1 MIASAFSARGRAAA
15 NPFGVALSR
24 QRGPLVALAVFVFF
38 FTTLQLLSHGRLNYF
53 EISTLASGSAALAF
67 AAMGETVIV
76 LTGGFDLSVG
86 AVVSL
91 VNVVLATHMGD
102 SPESKLTWALTGV
115 AIGALVGV
123 VNGACVA
130 FLRLQSIVVT
140 LATMFVAGGATLL
153 VLKEPG
159 GQIPSDFAA
168 LLTGDALLKLLP
180 TPFVLLAIAF
190 GIWLLVRGSRVGTAI
205 YAIGSD
211 EQAAFASSVNVR
223 GVKFLAYAL
232 GGALYGVAGVFISA
246 QTGSGDPNVGQA
258 MLLQVFTAVV
268 LGGTVFGGGRGGL
281 LGTIIGAYTLAVISS
296 ILLVL
301 NVSAYYSTIVE
312 GAIIVLAV
320 LGASVNGN
328 SRIRDSIQRWLRNSR
343 SVYARAAGSSAGSP
357 APRAHAIRMAPAG
370 SPVRV
375 DEELRGSQFQRWLS
389 RNREM
394 LRLVV
399 PSYVLL
405 IVAIAVARFAFGVGG
420 TSAGQYANSLLVL
433 ASFVAILGLGQGAV
447 ILTGG
452 LDLSI
457 PWTIALS
464 GALLSGWINGSND
477 ATLWVVPLI
486 LLLGAFIGLLNG
498 AGIVSFGLPPIVMT
512 LAMNGVLQGVAL
524 LDDNGTPRGSASS
537 ALSWFMT
544 GHVLGIVP
552 AVAFL
557 AVFVLAAN
565 ELLNRTA
572 FGRWIYAVGN
582 SVRAAR
588 LSGLPVDRTIVGVYA
603 LSGLC
608 SALVGVMLVGFNGQA
623 FNGMGDPYLLP
634 SIAVVVVGG
643 TTITGGRGHYFGIL
657 GGALLLTAVDIVLS
671 GSSLPQAVRDI
682 VYGCV
687 ILCAVLALRE
697 KKT

>member
-1 MIASAFSARGRAAA
+1 MIASSHSARPGG
-15 NPFGVALSR
+15 GVGTLSFALGR
-24 QRGPLVALAVFVFF
+24 QRGPLLAFGVFVVF

-67 AAMGETVIV
+67 AAMGETVVV

-102 SPESKLTWALTGV
+102 SLESKVGWALGGI
-115 AIGALVGV
+115 AIGALAGI

-140 LATMFVAGGATLL
+140 LATMFIAGGATLL

-159 GQIPSDFAA
+159 GQIPADFAS
-168 LLTGDALLKLLP
+168 LLTGDALPKLLP
-180 TPFVLLAIAF
+180 APFVLLALAY
-190 GIWLLVRGSRVGTAI
+190 GIWLLIRGARIGTAI
-205 YAIGSD
+205 YAIGND
-211 EQAAFASSVNVR
+211 EGAAFASSVDVR
-223 GVKFLAYAL
+223 LVKFFAYAF

-281 LGTIIGAYTLAVISS
+281 LGSIVGAYTLAVISS

-320 LGASVNGN
+320 LGASANG
-328 SRIRDSIQRWLRNSR
+328 SPIRDALQRRLRTLRADGSKG
-343 SVYARAAGSSAGSP
+343 SADHTVRAAAKPSAVRLASSS
-357 APRAHAIRMAPAG
+357 

-375 DEELRGSQFQRWLS
+375 DPELHGSRLQRWVI

-394 LRLVV
+394 LRLVL
-399 PSYVLL
+399 PSYALL
-405 IVAIAVARFAFGVGG
+405 VVAIAVARFAFGAGG
-420 TSAGQYANSLLVL
+420 TSSGQYANSLLIL
-433 ASFVAILGLGQGAV
+433 SSFAAILGLGQGAV

-477 ATLWVVPLI
+477 AALWAVPLI
-486 LLLGAFIGLLNG
+486 LLLGAAIGLLNG

-512 LAMNGVLQGVAL
+512 LAMNGILQGVAL
-524 LDDNGTPRGSASS
+524 LYDNGTPHGSASS
-537 ALSWFMT
+537 GLSWFMT
-544 GHVLGIVP
+544 GHILGIVP
-552 AVAFL
+552 AVVFL
-557 AVFVLAAN
+557 AVFVVFAN
-565 ELLNRTA
+565 ELLNRTP

-603 LSGLC
+603 LSGVC
-608 SALVGVMLVGFNGQA
+608 SALVGIMLVGFNGQA

-643 TTITGGRGHYFGIL
+643 TAITGGRGHYFGIL

-671 GSSLPQAVRDI
+671 GSTLPQAVREI

-687 ILCAVLALRE
+687 ILGAVLALRE
-697 KKT
+697 KRT

>member
-1 MIASAFSARGRAAA
+1 MIASSYAAGSGGAAPARWRG
-15 NPFGVALSR
+15 ALVR
-24 QRGPLVALAVFVFF
+24 QRGPLVALGVFLVFF
-38 FTTLQLLSHGRLNYF
+38 ATLQALSHGRLNYF
-53 EISTLASGSAALAF
+53 EISTLASGSAALAL
-67 AAMGETVIV
+67 AAMGETVVVIS
-76 LTGGFDLSVG
+76 GGFDLSVG

-102 SPESKLTWALTGV
+102 SAESKFAWALGGV
-115 AIGALVGV
+115 AIGTLAGV

-140 LATMFVAGGATLL
+140 LATMFIAGGATLL

-159 GQIPSDFAA
+159 GQIPADFAG
-168 LLTGDALLKLLP
+168 LLTGDALPKLLP
-180 TPFVLLAIAF
+180 APFVLLALAY
-190 GIWLLVRGSRVGTAI
+190 GIWCLVRGARIGTAI

-211 EQAAFASSVNVR
+211 ESAAFASSVDVR
-223 GVKFLAYAL
+223 RVKFFAYAL
-232 GGALYGVAGVFISA
+232 GGALYGLAGVFISA

-281 LGTIIGAYTLAVISS
+281 LGSIIGAYTLAVISS

-301 NVSAYYSTIVE
+301 NVSAYFSTIVE

-320 LGASVNGN
+320 LGSSSANAPIRTSVEG
-328 SRIRDSIQRWLRNSR
+328 WLRGL
-343 SVYARAAGSSAGSP
+343 RAARERPPGPAAASGPRTVSLTPTNA
-357 APRAHAIRMAPAG
+357 APRTDPELHG
-370 SPVRV
+370 ST
-375 DEELRGSQFQRWLS
+375 LRRWAV

-394 LRLVV
+394 LRLVL

-405 IVAIAVARFAFGVGG
+405 AVAVAIARFAFAVGG
-420 TSAGQYANSLLVL
+420 TSPAQYTNSLLVL
-433 ASFVAILGLGQGAV
+433 ASFAAILGLGQGAV

-464 GALLSGWINGSND
+464 GALLCGWVDGSN
-477 ATLWVVPLI
+477 ATTAWAVPVI
-486 LLLGAFIGLLNG
+486 LLLGALIGFFNG
-498 AGIVSFGLPPIVMT
+498 AGIVAFGLPPIVMT
-512 LAMNGVLQGVAL
+512 LAMNGILQGAAL
-524 LDDNGTPRGSASS
+524 LYDNGTPHGTASS

-544 GHVLGIVP
+544 AHVGGIVP

-557 AVFVLAAN
+557 AIFVVFAN

-582 SVRAAR
+582 SMRAAR
-588 LSGLPVDRTIVGVYA
+588 LSGLPVDGTIVGVYV
-603 LSGLC
+603 LSGVC
-608 SALVGVMLVGFNGQA
+608 SALVGIMLVGFNGQA

-643 TTITGGRGHYFGIL
+643 TTITGGRGHYAGIL
-657 GGALLLTAVDIVLS
+657 GGALLLTAVDILLS
-671 GSSLPQAVRDI
+671 GSTLPQAVREI

-687 ILCAVLALRE
+687 ILGAVLALRE
-697 KKT
+697 KRT